1 MRDCGQFK
9 VAEPRPQDRAAR
21 ANVMG
26 LIAAVRYAVEAVAG
40 LFLRQR
46 RARAE
51 AARLA
56 ETQRAEAAR
65 GVDP

>member
-1 MRDCGQFK
+1 MT
-9 VAEPRPQDRAAR
+9 
-21 ANVMG
+21 G
-26 LIAAVRYAVEAVAG
+26 LLAAVRYAVEAVAG

-56 ETQRAEAAR
+56 ESQRAEAAR

>member
-1 MRDCGQFK
+1 M
-9 VAEPRPQDRAAR
+9 
-21 ANVMG
+21 MG

-40 LFLRQR
+40 LFSRQR

-56 ETQRAEAAR
+56 ESQRAEAAR

>member
-1 MRDCGQFK
+1 
-9 VAEPRPQDRAAR
+9 
-21 ANVMG
+21 MG

-40 LFLRQR
+40 LFSRQR

-56 ETQRAEAAR
+56 ESQRAAAAR

>member
-1 MRDCGQFK
+1 MRDCG
-9 VAEPRPQDRAAR
+9 VLAGAEPHREGRAAR
-21 ANVMG
+21 ADVMG
-26 LIAAVRYAVEAVAG
+26 LFSAVRYAVEAVAG
-40 LFLRQR
+40 LFSRQR

-56 ETQRAEAAR
+56 ESRRAAAAR

>member
-1 MRDCGQFK
+1 MCDCGVLE
-9 VAEPRPQDRAAR
+9 VAEPHAKDRAAR

-40 LFLRQR
+40 LFSRQR

-56 ETQRAEAAR
+56 ESQRAAAAR

>member
-1 MRDCGQFK
+1 MT
-9 VAEPRPQDRAAR
+9 
-21 ANVMG
+21 G
-26 LIAAVRYAVEAVAG
+26 LLAAVRYAVAAVSG
-40 LFLRQR
+40 LFGRQR

-56 ETQRAEAAR
+56 ESQRAAAAR